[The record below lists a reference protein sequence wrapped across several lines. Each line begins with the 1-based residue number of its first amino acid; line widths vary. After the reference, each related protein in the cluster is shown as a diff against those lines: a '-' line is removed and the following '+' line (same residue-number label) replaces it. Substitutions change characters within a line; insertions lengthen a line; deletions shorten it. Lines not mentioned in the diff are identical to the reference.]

1 MKYSLSNLGP
11 SLSLDQYDR
20 PPYMFSREKGSVDSH
35 RATSYA
41 TAESI
46 YFYSFLHIYCTL
58 DREKSD
64 TAGVERLTL
73 AEARLEFILVT
84 RY

>member
-20 PPYMFSREKGSVDSH
+20 PPYMFSREKDSH

-64 TAGVERLTL
+64 TSTAGVERLTL